1 MALKRKK
8 NKNTDNHPS
17 KQKPK
22 RHLKKI
28 LLILF
33 LVILPLIC
41 LSGVVFYLSKNL
53 PTSDKLENTTPNL
66 PSKVYSADGVLLK
79 EFFTE
84 KRIYKPLSEIPDL
97 VKNSVIATEDH
108 RFYKHWG
115 IVPSRLLKVTIN
127 FLTTGSKQQGAS
139 TLTQQLSRTLFL
151 NREKTITRKIKEIL
165 TAIQLERKYTKSE
178 ILEMYINHMSFGYGT
193 YGIEAAAQQYFK
205 KTVNDLTIAE
215 CAVLTGVLQRPA
227 NLNPAKLDSSE
238 ERRNYVLDRRNLV
251 LRRMLARHFITDDE
265 YKKAINSE
273 IVFSQAEDNP
283 LVDIA
288 PYFTEEIRRDL
299 IKRYDMGIY
308 TDGMSIRT
316 TLDTRVQ
323 ACAEKAVAEHL
334 PLMQNV
340 VNSNMRKKKNFIK
353 LVPPS
358 LLEKKSIQQIM
369 ANSAYVDSLIEAKC
383 PVQVAFVAM
392 DPRNGNILAMVG
404 GRDFKESEF
413 NRVTQA
419 VRQPGSV
426 FKPFVYTAAVD
437 NGYMPFYEKL
447 NQPIVVQ
454 MVDGTRWTPHNYDG
468 SLGGKTTMREAL
480 RKSLNLVTARIVQ
493 EDVPPEQVI
502 KYARNLGIT
511 TPLEAVDAIALGAI
525 GVKPIEIISAFG
537 AFANKGVLVESHS
550 LLRVEDKYGNVLE
563 QVHPQSK
570 GVLREETAYIM
581 TNLLQTVAT
590 SGTGAASRSRFEFY
604 RPAGGKTGTT
614 NDFTDA
620 WYISFTPQIVAGVW
634 IGLDDPSL
642 SLGER
647 QSGARAALPITA
659 PFMKAAHDTLDLPV
673 LDFERPLGVVEI
685 EICRETKLLA
695 NDNCPSVLKEICD
708 IRFLPQKHCDIHTG
722 EKGNRPVSSQKRL
735 SY

>member
-8 NKNTDNHPS
+8 NKNNNINIAG
-17 KQKPK
+17 KKPK
-22 RHLKKI
+22 GDFKK
-28 LLILF
+28 LLFMF
-33 LVILPLIC
+33 LLVGVPLIC
-41 LSGVVFYLSKNL
+41 ISAFIIYFSKDL
-53 PTSDKLENTTPNL
+53 PTSEKLENTTPNL

-97 VKNSVIATEDH
+97 VKNSIIATEDH
-108 RFYKHWG
+108 RFYQHWG
-115 IVPSRLLKVTIN
+115 IVPSRLLKVTFN
-127 FLTTGSKQQGAS
+127 FLATGSKQQGAS

-151 NREKTITRKIKEIL
+151 NREKTVTRKIKEIL

-193 YGIEAAAQQYFK
+193 YGVEAAAYQFFN
-205 KTVNDLTIAE
+205 KTVKDLTIAE

-227 NLNPAKLDSSE
+227 NLNPVKLDSSL
-238 ERRNYVLDRRNLV
+238 ERRAYILERRNLV
-251 LRRMLARHFITDDE
+251 LRNMLVRGFINEEEFTN
-265 YKKAINSE
+265 AINSE
-273 IVFSQAEDNP
+273 IKFAHVKDNP
-283 LVDIA
+283 VINIA
-288 PYFTEEIRRDL
+288 PYFTEDIRR
-299 IKRYDMGIY
+299 KMFKQYDMGLY
-308 TDGMSIRT
+308 TNGMVFHT
-316 TLDTRVQ
+316 TLDSRVQ

-340 VNSNMRKKKNFIK
+340 VSNNMRKKKNFIK

-358 LLEKKSIQQIM
+358 KLEKSSIQKIM
-369 ANSAYVDSLIEAKC
+369 SDQSYVDSLIDVKC
-383 PVQVAFVAM
+383 AVQVAFVAL
-392 DPRNGNILAMVG
+392 DPRNGKILAMVG
-404 GRDFKESEF
+404 GRDYKESEF

-502 KYARNLGIT
+502 RYARNLGIT

-525 GVKPIEIISAFG
+525 GVKPIEIVSAFG
-537 AFANKGVLVESHS
+537 VFANKGVLVEPHS
-550 LLRVEDKYGNVLE
+550 LFRVEDKYGNVLE
-563 QVHPQSK
+563 QVNPKSK

-581 TNLLQTVAT
+581 TNLLQTVA
-590 SGTGAASRSRFEFY
+590 SAGTGAASRSRFEFY

-659 PFMKAAHDTLDLPV
+659 PFMKAAHDTLKLPV
-673 LDFERPLGVVEI
+673 MDFERPLGVVEI
-685 EICRETKLLA
+685 EICLETKLLA
-695 NDNCPSVLKEICD
+695 TDNCPNVIKEICD

-722 EKGNRPVSSQKRL
+722 ERGNRPVPSQKRL